1 MSEFT
6 EIMKKISLENLMS
19 YLIYG
24 MDSSRENFE
33 SYGDKIEKSFE
44 VLFEKLEQLYDGADR
59 NDNRLF
65 DAVSDFAILHDDIYF
80 EVGVIIGTELFKVLE
95 NSYRKHENGDI
106 ERILRSSNRL
116 KKKSEQTV
124 MQQIIQGRMD
134 SALEE
139 ALRKERAYQDLNRS
153 VGEKLK
159 DLDKSELTSEQWE
172 LIDEA
177 LTKSN
182 ERSCEYGRM
191 AYQQGLL
198 DTTKLLERYV
208 GVEK

>member
-80 EVGVIIGTELFKVLE
+80 EVGVIIGTELFTE
-95 NSYRKHENGDI
+95 I
-106 ERILRSSNRL
+106 
-116 KKKSEQTV
+116 
-124 MQQIIQGRMD
+124 
-134 SALEE
+134 
-139 ALRKERAYQDLNRS
+139 
-153 VGEKLK
+153 
-159 DLDKSELTSEQWE
+159 
-172 LIDEA
+172 
-177 LTKSN
+177 
-182 ERSCEYGRM
+182 
-191 AYQQGLL
+191 
-198 DTTKLLERYV
+198 
-208 GVEK
+208 